1 MTNDQLTL
9 LVGGISGLVALFA
22 VVLLVFIPVVRIYA
36 TWWQRTAAVVL
47 AAVVVGGFLIG
58 GIYGGLVVVDKF
70 LS

>member
-1 MTNDQLTL
+1 MTNEQITL
-9 LVGGISGLVALFA
+9 LVGGVCGLVALIA
-22 VVLLVFIPVVRIYA
+22 VFVLVFIPVVRIYA

-47 AAVVVGGFLIG
+47 AAVVVAGFLLG

>member
-1 MTNDQLTL
+1 MTNEQLTL
-9 LVGGISGLVALFA
+9 LVGGISGLIALFA

-47 AAVVVGGFLIG
+47 ASVVVGGFLLG
-58 GIYGGLVVVDKF
+58 GVYGGLVVVDKF